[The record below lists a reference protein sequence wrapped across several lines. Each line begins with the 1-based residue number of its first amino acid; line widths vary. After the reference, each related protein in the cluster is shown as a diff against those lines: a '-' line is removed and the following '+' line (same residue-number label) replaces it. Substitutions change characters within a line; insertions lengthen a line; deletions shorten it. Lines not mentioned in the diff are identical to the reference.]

1 MKTTLVIRDGKVIE
15 LKDGELINSKK
26 DVFSIGKKSGLEWGK
41 KGYQETRISTNE
53 RGQRRIF
60 KETAAKSKYY
70 ISKK

>member
-1 MKTTLVIRDGKVIE
+1 MEDGGVNPPP
-15 LKDGELINSKK
+15 NSLYLQNENNISSK
-26 DVFSIGKKSGLEWGK
+26 
-41 KGYQETRISTNE
+41 RSTNE